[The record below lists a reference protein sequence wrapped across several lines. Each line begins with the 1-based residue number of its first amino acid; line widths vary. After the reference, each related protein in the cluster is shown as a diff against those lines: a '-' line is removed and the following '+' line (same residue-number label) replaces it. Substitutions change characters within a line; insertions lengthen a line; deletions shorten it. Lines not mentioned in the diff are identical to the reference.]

1 MSQSTGYTG
10 HGARTGG
17 LQAHSTGPMM
27 PYMIQAVGRPG
38 GLSWQVLDSRSGS
51 VSRLCHTYREAEIEY
66 YSIRA
71 RNMMHS

>member
-1 MSQSTGYTG
+1 MPQATNYTG

-17 LQAHSTGPMM
+17 LQAHSCGPMM

-51 VSRLCHTYREAEIEY
+51 TSRLCHTYRAAEIEM
-66 YSIRA
+66 SGLRV